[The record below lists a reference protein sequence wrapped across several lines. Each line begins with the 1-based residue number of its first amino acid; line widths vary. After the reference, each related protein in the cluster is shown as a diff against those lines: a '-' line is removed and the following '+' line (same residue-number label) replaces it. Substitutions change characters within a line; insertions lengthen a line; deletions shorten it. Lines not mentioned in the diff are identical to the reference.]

1 MGMII
6 VLYLLTVV
14 VFFAIDIVWLGVVAR
29 GFYKRT
35 LGEMLRPKVNW
46 AAAFGFYLLY
56 IVGIVALVVVPAIR
70 GAGVG
75 EALWKGALLGLVA
88 YATYDLSNFATL
100 QGWPPRVVVVDLVWG
115 TVLTTVVSLAS
126 FYIGSG
132 LGV

>member
-14 VFFAIDIVWLGVVAR
+14 VFLAIDLVWLGVVAR

-35 LGEMLRPKVNW
+35 LGDMLKPKVNW
-46 AAAFGFYLLY
+46 GAAFGFYLLY
-56 IVGIVALVVVPAIR
+56 IVGIVALAVLPAIR

-75 EALWKGALLGLVA
+75 EALGRGALLGLIA
-88 YATYDLSNFATL
+88 YATYDLSNLATL
-100 QGWPPRVVVVDLVWG
+100 KGWPPTVVAVDMVWG
-115 TVLTTVVSLAS
+115 TVLTTLVALAS
-126 FYIGSG
+126 FFIGKG

>member
-14 VFFAIDIVWLGVVAR
+14 VFLAIDLVWLGVVAR

-35 LGEMLRPKVNW
+35 LGDMLKPKVNW
-46 AAAFGFYLLY
+46 GAAFGFYLLY
-56 IVGIVALVVVPAIR
+56 IVGIVALAVLPAIR

-75 EALWKGALLGLVA
+75 EALWRGALLGLIA
-88 YATYDLSNFATL
+88 YATYDLSNLATL
-100 QGWPPRVVVVDLVWG
+100 KGWPPTVVAVDMVWG
-115 TVLTTVVSLAS
+115 TMLTTLVALAS
-126 FYIGSG
+126 FFIGKG